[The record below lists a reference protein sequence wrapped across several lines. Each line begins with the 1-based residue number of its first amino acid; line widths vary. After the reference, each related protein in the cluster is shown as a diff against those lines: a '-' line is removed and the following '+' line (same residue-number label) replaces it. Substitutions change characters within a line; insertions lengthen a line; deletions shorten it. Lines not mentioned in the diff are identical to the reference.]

1 MDSPVIIFSAP
12 SGAGKGTIIQEILKD
27 PRFSLSVSATTR
39 EPREGDVEG
48 ETYYFLSEEEFRRRA
63 QEGEF
68 VEWEEVYPGL
78 MYGTLY
84 SELERLWVMG
94 KVIIFEIDV
103 NGALQ
108 MKHYFEDQS
117 LSVFITPPDL
127 ETLERR
133 LQERDSETEES
144 LRTRL
149 DRASYEMSQQHE
161 FDVVII
167 NDNLDQAI
175 SRTQEQIET
184 FLGQ

>member
-1 MDSPVIIFSAP
+1 MDRSVIIFSAP
-12 SGAGKGTIIQEILKD
+12 SGAGKGTIIKEILKD
-27 PRFSLSVSATTR
+27 SRFSLSVSATTR
-39 EPREGDVEG
+39 KPREGDVEG

-84 SELERLWVMG
+84 SELERLWAMG

-127 ETLERR
+127 ETLELR
-133 LQERDSETEES
+133 LHERDSETEES

-184 FLGQ
+184 FLGR